1 MNEEGIT
8 EFRESLPSETF
19 STLMVMDVEWFVCG
33 ICLFVLF
40 RLHLV
45 KNLRIPPLT
54 SAYNVTLN
62 T

>member
-1 MNEEGIT
+1 
-8 EFRESLPSETF
+8 
-19 STLMVMDVEWFVCG
+19 MVMDVEWFVCG
-33 ICLFVLF
+33 IWLIVLF
-40 RLHLV
+40 RSHLV